1 MMNITQSWFEAE
13 SRTMRFFRKIGLD
26 SIAWSLRRV
35 HCPVVKD
42 ALVLEVGSGASPY
55 FRANILCDAY
65 EETQERFFTPL
76 VHDRPTVLAFVE
88 RLPFKD
94 DAFDFVI
101 ASHVLEHSSDPERF
115 LSEIQRVAKAGY
127 IEVPDAFME
136 RLTHYGFHRLEITD
150 GSDGLLIRK
159 KKGYIQDEEVVALF
173 HNKARPYFP
182 KWVAQFPF
190 QFHVRYYWSKETGG
204 IQYKVLNPDCP
215 ADWPVPQSLQPA
227 EIPRLPLIAVL
238 KQKILGLVRKLFSQS
253 ARNKSINLLSLLKCP
268 DCGGDNFEA
277 DEICEH
283 AVCVKC
289 GSKHSV
295 FMPGYRRIAKNGKV

>member
-1 MMNITQSWFEAE
+1 MKLAQAGYEAE
-13 SRTMRFFRKIGLD
+13 SRAMRFFRKIGLD
-26 SIAWSLRRV
+26 SIAWSLRRL
-35 HCPVVKD
+35 HCPVGHD

-94 DAFDFVI
+94 NAFDFVI

-115 LSEIQRVAKAGY
+115 LAEIQRVARAGY

-136 RLTHYGFHRLEITD
+136 RLTHYNFHRLEITD
-150 GSDGLLIRK
+150 GGDGLIIRK
-159 KKGYIQDEEVVALF
+159 KKDYIQDEEVVALF

-190 QFHVRYYWSKETGG
+190 QFHVRYYWSKNTGG
-204 IQYKVLNPDCP
+204 IHYKVLNPECLS
-215 ADWPVPQSLQPA
+215 DWPAPHASVSA
-227 EIPRLPLIAVL
+227 VTPRLPLRAAL
-238 KQKILGLVRKLFSQS
+238 KQKTLALVRLLFSQS
-253 ARNKSINLLSLLKCP
+253 VRNKSIDLLGLLKCP
-268 DCGGDNFEA
+268 ECSGENFGVDA
-277 DEICEH
+277 MGAH
-283 AVCVKC
+283 AVCAEC
-289 GSKHSV
+289 GLKHGVFIPDSRHKAEASV
-295 FMPGYRRIAKNGKV
+295 A